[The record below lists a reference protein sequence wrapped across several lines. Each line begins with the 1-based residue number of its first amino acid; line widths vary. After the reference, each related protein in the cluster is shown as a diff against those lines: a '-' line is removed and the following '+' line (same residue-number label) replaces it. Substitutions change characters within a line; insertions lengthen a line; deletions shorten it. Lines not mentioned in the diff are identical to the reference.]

1 MLRLSRLLLILFV
14 GIFLAGCSG
23 GNERDEPP
31 PDPIELLT
39 EAATNIRSADTFRL
53 DVTQS
58 GAEYPILIELNG
70 ADTEVT
76 FRRAQAQYVA
86 PDLMQGSVRVIA
98 SGLSIDIGIFSRGA
112 DQWVQILG
120 TNWIKAFFA
129 PGFNPETL
137 IAADTGFQAAL
148 SSLTALSYIG
158 AETLDDGT
166 SVYHLSGTAEGPA
179 VMALLVDLI
188 EAEGA
193 VGVEVYIDR
202 NTLYPVRLMISQ
214 PETITE
220 TQPDPTT
227 WTIDVFDIDAPAE
240 LNPPPLPE
248 ATPELT
254 PEATAGA

>member
-1 MLRLSRLLLILFV
+1 VPRLCHLLLMVCL
-14 GIFLAGCSG
+14 GIFVAGCTG
-23 GNERDEPP
+23 GDDGDEQP
-31 PDPIELLT
+31 PDPVALLT
-39 EAATNIRSADTFRL
+39 EAADNIRSAETFRL

-70 ADTEVT
+70 ADTQVT

-86 PDLMQGSVRVIA
+86 PDLMQGSVRVVT
-98 SGLSIDIGIFSRGA
+98 GGVTIDIGIFSRGA

-158 AETLDDGT
+158 EETLDDGS

-179 VMALLVDLI
+179 VSALLVDLI

-202 NTLYPVRLMISQ
+202 TTRYPVRLMISQ

-227 WTIDVFDIDAPAE
+227 WTIDVFDIDAPAQ
-240 LNPPPLPE
+240 LNPPPEPE
-248 ATPELT
+248 AT